1 MLPPGAVRRRL
12 LTVAVVGGGFTGVE
26 GFGELLSLATTLL
39 KHYPELSA
47 DELTF
52 HLVEAR
58 DRILPEVGTEPARWV
73 VRHLEKR
80 GALVHL
86 GASLVSA
93 ENDQIVLSDGMKY
106 DNHLL
111 VWVAGT

>member
-1 MLPPGAVRRRL
+1 M
-12 LTVAVVGGGFTGVE
+12 
-26 GFGELLSLATTLL
+26 
-39 KHYPELSA
+39 
-47 DELTF
+47 
-52 HLVEAR
+52 
-58 DRILPEVGTEPARWV
+58 V

-93 ENDQIVLSDGMKY
+93 ENDQIVLSDGMEY